1 MLGHGRS
8 WGRVVPFV
16 EVPVATWSTYDPKSS
31 SRWRPGVGAP
41 LLGIKLLL

>member
-1 MLGHGRS
+1 MIGYGRS

-16 EVPVATWSTYDPKSS
+16 EVPVATWSATARDGHT
-31 SRWRPGVGAP
+31 WRPGVGL